1 MEKIRV
7 MRVYNKWV
15 MEKSFQVAQ
24 LVWKTILPIGSRS
37 GRFGK
42 WSPSW
47 DEPYVVSKIVPG
59 NAYFVEMLEGHKL
72 SKALNGKYEKK
83 YYHSTWHEA

>member
-1 MEKIRV
+1 LREIEKEKIRV

-24 LVWKTILPIGSRS
+24 LVWKTILPIGSWS

-72 SKALNGKYEKK
+72 SKALNGKY
-83 YYHSTWHEA
+83 